1 VLRFAYSTI
10 NWGDT
15 CDLPTTFAEIK
26 RAGWKATELFAHAL
40 DWLGTPSH
48 LKSVMGD
55 LIPAT
60 LFASVDLPAS
70 ERQRTLHYRK
80 IEYAAEIGAENYGL
94 VGAGRMRQR
103 MPSAADIHDL
113 ANMCEDLSK
122 YAESLGVTVAYH
134 PHTGCT
140 IETEAEIDALMN
152 ETQALTLCLDCSHIA
167 VVREDPVAHLR
178 KYSAR
183 LGYVH
188 LKDWGKG
195 AFTEMGRGDINID
208 FAGFLRELERQQFT
222 HWVVIEQSRSDES
235 PFRSAQINADYL
247 RGIGYAIA

>member
-1 VLRFAYSTI
+1 MLRFAYSTI

-15 CDLPTTFAEIK
+15 CDLPSTFAEI
-26 RAGWKATELFAHAL
+26 RQAGWKATELFAHSL
-40 DWLGTPSH
+40 DWLGTPNR
-48 LKSVMGD
+48 LKATMGD

-70 ERQRTLHYRK
+70 ERQRAMHYRK
-80 IEYAAEIGAENYGL
+80 IEYAAEIGAEHYGL

-103 MPSAADIHDL
+103 MPSATDIRDL
-113 ANMCEDLSK
+113 AALCDDLAR
-122 YAESLGVTVAYH
+122 YGESVGVSVAYH

-152 ETQALTLCLDCSHIA
+152 ETQSLTLCLDCSHIA
-167 VVREDPVAHLR
+167 VVGEDPVAHLR
-178 KYSAR
+178 KYRAR

-195 AFTEMGRGDINID
+195 AFTEMGRGDIHID
-208 FAGFLRELERQQFT
+208 FAAFLHELEQQQFA

-235 PFRSAQINADYL
+235 PYRSAQINAEYL
-247 RGIGYAIA
+247 RSIGYAI